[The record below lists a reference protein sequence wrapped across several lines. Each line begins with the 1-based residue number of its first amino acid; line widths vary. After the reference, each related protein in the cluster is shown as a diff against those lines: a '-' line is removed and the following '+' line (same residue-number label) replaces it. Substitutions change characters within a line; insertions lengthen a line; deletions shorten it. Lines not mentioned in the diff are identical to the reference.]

1 MKKGLCRSVKRKG
14 HELTIKHIEIEK
26 VVVPISIYEGCTDCY
41 PLSNHDVSAI
51 HTLDHFARTNYI
63 KHQRG
68 CPLRYRWRFRYFS
81 LKEKDSHTKVVGLS
95 EINKIID
102 RVNTE
107 DYRQ

>member
-26 VVVPISIYEGCTDCY
+26 VIIPISSYKGCTDYY
-41 PLSNHDVSAI
+41 PMPDRADSAI
-51 HTLDHFARTNYI
+51 RTLDYFTRKNYT

-68 CPLRYRWRFRYFS
+68 CPLRYRWRSSYFS
-81 LKEKDSHTKVVGLS
+81 LKEKTFYVKAVGLS

-102 RVNTE
+102 RVSTE
-107 DYRQ
+107 DYR